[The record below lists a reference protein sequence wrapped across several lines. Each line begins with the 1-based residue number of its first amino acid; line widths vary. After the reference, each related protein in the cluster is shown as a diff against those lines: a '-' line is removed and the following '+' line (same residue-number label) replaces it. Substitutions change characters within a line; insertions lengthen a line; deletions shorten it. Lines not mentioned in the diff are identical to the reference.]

1 MLTHKQLD
9 KLSDFFMD
17 LAKGSFLAGF
27 ALTPIVGKDW
37 LLLVKAFSL
46 GIGCIFA
53 SLFLIK
59 KKKR

>member
-1 MLTHKQLD
+1 
-9 KLSDFFMD
+9 MD